1 MSLNRQGELASPQ
14 HRYDL
19 SMGSDKSSS
28 LSRSEGGVYDVVQA
42 ESRIINNQH
51 AENNGNTL
59 SNESYPSNGHSTID
73 SREGSDSSKR
83 KVIIFIFDCNS
94 DLNKCIQNSFSL
106 IFFVLVVTE
115 RKVIFLGARNFN
127 D

>member
-42 ESRIINNQH
+42 ENRINNQH
-51 AENNGNTL
+51 PENNGNT
-59 SNESYPSNGHSTID
+59 SNNESYPSNGHSTLD
-73 SREGSDSSKR
+73 SREGTDSAKR
-83 KVIIFIFDCNS
+83 KV
-94 DLNKCIQNSFSL
+94 KL
-106 IFFVLVVTE
+106 IL
-115 RKVIFLGARNFN
+115 I
-127 D
+127 